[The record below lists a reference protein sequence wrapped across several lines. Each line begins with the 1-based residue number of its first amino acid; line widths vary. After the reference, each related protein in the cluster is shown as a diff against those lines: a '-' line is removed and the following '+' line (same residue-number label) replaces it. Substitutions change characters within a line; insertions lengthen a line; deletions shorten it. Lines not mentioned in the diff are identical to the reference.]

1 MVKDAEKAIRHA
13 QGLEMEQSRMVSL
26 EPEGRNQ
33 QARVTSGRRTDLRE
47 TRWGEPG
54 RAVEKYKRKT
64 GERRRN
70 QTGQTYQGR
79 ENK

>member
-1 MVKDAEKAIRHA
+1 MVKDGGKAVRHA
-13 QGLEMEQSRMVSL
+13 QGLEMERSRMVSL

-33 QARVTSGRRTDLRE
+33 QTQVTSGRKMDLRE
-47 TRWGEPG
+47 TRWGELG
-54 RAVEKYKRKT
+54 QRVEKHKRKT

-79 ENK
+79 ENT